1 MLIGKQLETLAVIS
15 FGSELLLVKSKVK
28 KEWCQVCY
36 NEPYF
41 GWCQNSGERLMR
53 SVFAHNSAL
62 IKNIFSGPKVF
73 LKGNLDYCY
82 ELLKLEV
89 FWNHCFRDANMN
101 PWI

>member
-62 IKNIFSGPKVF
+62 IKKHFFRTKSLF
-73 LKGNLDYCY
+73 KGKFR
-82 ELLKLEV
+82 LLL
-89 FWNHCFRDANMN
+89 
-101 PWI
+101 